1 MQVLEHEDG
10 RLRARPGESP
20 GDERSQLPSPH
31 FLRLQVEVPIGRQ
44 RNVEQWGEQSRV
56 LARLDPH
63 QSQSAFQF
71 GKALL
76 GGHIGAAEPL
86 ASPFGDRMEGRVLEE
101 LRGAPFDPGMG
112 RLSEP
117 GMKLIDKPRLAD
129 AGFTDDLDELTL
141 AASPLPAAREQAQLL
156 FAADER
162 RRRPPTRTPTD
173 AAPANDAIETDRFRY
188 IVEIMSAPL
197 LGYE

>member
-31 FLRLQVEVPIGRQ
+31 FLRRKVEVPIGRQ
-44 RNVEQWGEQSRV
+44 RNVEQWREQGRV
-56 LARLDPH
+56 LARLDPE
-63 QSQSAFQF
+63 QSQSVFQF

-76 GGHIGAAEPL
+76 GGHIGAAEPQS
-86 ASPFGDRMEGRVLEE
+86 APFGDRMEGRVLEE
-101 LRGAPFDPGMG
+101 LRGAPFDPGMR

-117 GMKLIDKPRLAD
+117 GTKLIDEPRLAD

-141 AASPLPAAREQAQLL
+141 ARASPLPAAREQVQLL

-162 RRRPPTRTPTD
+162 RRRPPAGTPT
-173 AAPANDAIETDRFRY
+173 AAARANDAVQSDRLQARR
-188 IVEIMSAPL
+188 
-197 LGYE
+197 